1 MAITVLM
8 PRMGYDTQEAIVVKW
23 LKAEGEHV
31 NLGDDIAEIETDKA
45 IVPMPSGATGTLLK
59 QVAAEGE
66 TVPVGQLLAVI
77 GQPGEDVS
85 EVIASAAA
93 PAAASPSTGS
103 GRAEAGAVGG
113 PSTGSGRTDAASAGG
128 VRASPIARRLA
139 AERGVD
145 LALVTGTGPGGRITE
160 ADVADAA
167 AEQALR
173 QAQGER
179 LPHPNLPP
187 PAGEGTLREG
197 QGERES
203 SAAVEAGGE
212 TVPLSRMRQAIARL
226 TTKSKS
232 EIPHFYMAIE
242 VSAEP
247 ALDLRSEVNPK
258 LQSQNVRISVHDMV
272 VKACAV
278 ALQKYP
284 TLNSSFMGDSLL
296 HHASVNIGV
305 VIDMDQEG
313 IIVPAL
319 LECQDKSLVELSAAG
334 RDLVRR
340 AKDNALRPEELTSAT
355 FSISNLGSLGVST
368 FSAVVHP
375 PNAAILAVGAIRKEP
390 VVRGDEIVVGQ
401 MMNLTI
407 SVDHR
412 IEDGVTAARFLGE
425 LKRLL
430 ERPSEL
436 LPEELRP

>member
-8 PRMGYDTQEAIVVKW
+8 PRMSYDTQEAIVVKW

-85 EVIASAAA
+85 EVLASAAA
-93 PAAASPSTGS
+93 ATGSPSTGS
-103 GRAEAGAVGG
+103 GRAGSGTVPAAID

-139 AERGVD
+139 AEKGVD

-160 ADVADAA
+160 ADVASAVADVAGEA
-167 AEQALR
+167 SAPAEEALR
-173 QAQGER
+173 QA
-179 LPHPNLPP
+179 
-187 PAGEGTLREG
+187 

-247 ALDLRSEVNPK
+247 ALDLRSEINPK

-319 LECQDKSLVELSAAG
+319 LECQDKSLPELSAAG

-340 AKDNALRPEELTSAT
+340 AKENALRPEELTSAT
-355 FSISNLGSLGVST
+355 FSISNLGSLGVTT

>member
-59 QVAAEGE
+59 QVAAEGD
-66 TVPVGQLLAVI
+66 TVPVGQLLAII

-85 EVIASAAA
+85 EALASAAA
-93 PAAASPSTGS
+93 TAQAAPAQPERATAPAPSTPT
-103 GRAEAGAVGG
+103 A
-113 PSTGSGRTDAASAGG
+113 PSAAPAG
-128 VRASPIARRLA
+128 VRASPIARKLA
-139 AERGVD
+139 AERGID
-145 LALVTGTGPGGRITE
+145 LAHVTGSGPGGRITE
-160 ADVADAA
+160 ADVAAY
-167 AEQALR
+167 AEQLLSEAT
-173 QAQGER
+173 E
-179 LPHPNLPP
+179 P
-187 PAGEGTLREG
+187 TT
-197 QGERES
+197 
-203 SAAVEAGGE
+203 AAE
-212 TVPLSRMRQAIARL
+212 TVPLSRMRLAIARL
-226 TTKSKS
+226 TSHSKS

-242 VSAEP
+242 VSADP
-247 ALDLRSEVNPK
+247 ALALRSEVNPK
-258 LQSQNVRISVHDMV
+258 LQSQNVRLSVNDMV
-272 VKACAV
+272 VKACAL

-284 TLNSSFMGDSLL
+284 TLNASFAGDSLL
-296 HHASVNIGV
+296 FHPSINIGV
-305 VIDMDQEG
+305 VVDMDQEG
-313 IIVPAL
+313 IMVPAL
-319 LECQDKSLVELSAAG
+319 LECQDKSIIELSTAG

-340 AKDNALRPEELTSAT
+340 AKENALRPEELTSAT
-355 FSISNLGSLGVST
+355 FAISNLGSLGVHT
-368 FSAVVHP
+368 FQAVVHP

-412 IEDGVTAARFLGE
+412 VEDGVTAARFLGE

-436 LPEELRP
+436 LPEELR